1 MNYIMMLWPH
11 ANARYQ
17 NESAHLAEA
26 ELRLI
31 LDRVAP
37 EAVITPEERMGMP
50 MLKICVEDSLSAEA
64 IDAVCGHSLMYG
76 LFTETEGG
84 ALMPKAGR
92 EKPWLGQDL
101 PAILK
106 YKGKTNEMF
115 LQMLINAALY
125 AGCFW
130 QEKNEVLNMLDPMC
144 GRATSLFIAANRRWN
159 ATGTDI
165 DHNDLKEAEK
175 FLKRYFEYHHFKHS
189 AGRESLTLRNSKP
202 AQVSKFVF
210 SDTPEHFK
218 QKNTATLRLVN
229 ADACR
234 IREAF
239 GKNAFH
245 MIVCDLPYGVQHS
258 PQGGK
263 GEKGGLEGLLAKALP
278 GWYESLK
285 VGGAVAVS
293 FNAQNIKLETVRS
306 AMEEAGFEVMRGGA
320 YDGFAHWVEQA
331 VTRDIAVCRR
341 MK

>member
-1 MNYIMMLWPH
+1 MKYVMMLWPH

-17 NESAHLAEA
+17 NEAARLAEC
-26 ELRLI
+26 EMRLI
-31 LDRVAP
+31 LERVLP
-37 EAVITPEERMGMP
+37 EAQIAVDERMGMP
-50 MLKICVEDSLSAEA
+50 VLLIETNVPVNGEVLNALQ
-64 IDAVCGHSLMYG
+64 GHSLMYG
-76 LFTETEGG
+76 LFEEHEGG
-84 ALMPKAGR
+84 MLMPVAGR

-115 LQMLINAALY
+115 LQMLINTALY

-130 QEKNEVLNMLDPMC
+130 QDREQVLDVLDPMC
-144 GRATSLFIAANRRWN
+144 GRATSLFIAANKRWN

-165 DHNDLKEAEK
+165 DHADLKEAEK

-189 AGRESLTLRNSKP
+189 MTRESLTLRNSKP
-202 AQVSKFVF
+202 AAVSKFVF

-218 QKNTATLRLVN
+218 QKDTAALRLVN
-229 ADACR
+229 ADATR
-234 IREAF
+234 VREAF

-245 MIVCDLPYGVQHS
+245 MIVCDLPYGVQHA

-278 GWYESLK
+278 GWREVLK
-285 VGGAVAVS
+285 TGGAVAVS
-293 FNAQNIKLETVRS
+293 FNAQNIKLETVRKV
-306 AMEEAGFEVMRGGA
+306 MEESGFEVMRGGA

-331 VTRDIAVCRR
+331 VTRDIAVCRK